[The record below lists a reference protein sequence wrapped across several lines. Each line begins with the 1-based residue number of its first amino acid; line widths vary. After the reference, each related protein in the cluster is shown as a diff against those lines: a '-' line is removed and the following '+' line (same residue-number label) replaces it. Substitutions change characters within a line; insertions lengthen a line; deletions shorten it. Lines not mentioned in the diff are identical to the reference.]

1 MKSKINATLKALGP
15 AIFAVGV
22 ILALLLNIRVGAVT
36 MGLGI
41 ALHLLGEGI
50 SLGVKGIWRR
60 PVAVV
65 IPMVIA
71 VALVT
76 VALLLPRSS
85 L

>member
-1 MKSKINATLKALGP
+1 MKALGP
-15 AIFAVGV
+15 AIFALGV
-22 ILALLLNIRVGAVT
+22 ILALLINIRIGAVA

-41 ALHLLGEGI
+41 ALHLLGDGI
-50 SLGVKGIWRR
+50 SLGVKGMWRR
-60 PVAVV
+60 PVAVI
-65 IPMVIA
+65 IPLVIA

>member
-1 MKSKINATLKALGP
+1 MKLRIESTMKVLGP

-22 ILALLLNIRVGAVT
+22 VLALLINIRVGAVT
-36 MGLGI
+36 MGCGI
-41 ALHLLGEGI
+41 ALHLLGDGL
-50 SLGVKGIWRR
+50 SLGIKGIWRR

-65 IPMVIA
+65 IPLVIA

>member
-1 MKSKINATLKALGP
+1 MHLLGP
-15 AIFAVGV
+15 ALFTVGV
-22 ILALLLNIRVGAVT
+22 VLALLINIQIGAVT
-36 MGLGI
+36 VGFGI
-41 ALHLLGEGI
+41 ALHLLGDGL
-50 SLGVKGIWRR
+50 SLGIKGIWRR

-65 IPMVIA
+65 IPLVIA

>member
-1 MKSKINATLKALGP
+1 MKSRIESLMHLLGP
-15 AIFAVGV
+15 ALFAAGV
-22 ILALLLNIRVGAVT
+22 VLALLINIQIGAVT
-36 MGLGI
+36 MGCGI
-41 ALHLLGEGI
+41 ALHLLGDGL
-50 SLGVKGIWRR
+50 SLGIKGMWRR

-65 IPMVIA
+65 IPLVIA

>member
-1 MKSKINATLKALGP
+1 MRAAGPALFALG
-15 AIFAVGV
+15 V
-22 ILALLLNIRVGAVT
+22 IVALLINIRIGAVT
-36 MGLGI
+36 MGIGI
-41 ALHLLGEGI
+41 ALHLLGDGL
-50 SLGVKGIWRR
+50 SLGMKEIWRR

-65 IPMVIA
+65 IPIIIA

>member
-1 MKSKINATLKALGP
+1 VKSRAEDVMHLLGP
-15 AIFAVGV
+15 ALFTVGV
-22 ILALLLNIRVGAVT
+22 VLALLINIQVGSVT

-41 ALHLLGEGI
+41 ALHLLGDGI
-50 SLGVKGIWRR
+50 ALGIKGIWRR

-65 IPMVIA
+65 IPLVIA